1 MTSAVPIVVGVADFK
16 NGSLRV
22 EDAIEPLE
30 LMLRA
35 LSLAIKDTALPAS
48 AAEKL
53 KSNVDSIDVVANWT
67 WPYPDAP
74 GLLAQKLNV
83 QPTHKE
89 ESHHGG
95 DSPARMLD
103 EAARRIS
110 KRATKVAVVI
120 GGEALASGRCGNPSA
135 KEACL
140 TDKGAAAACA
150 AAKQMPPPGWTK
162 LEGPKEDVFA
172 KMVRERAKSMSS
184 CRSCFLLDAP

>member
-1 MTSAVPIVVGVADFK
+1 MTPAVPVVVGVADFK
-16 NGSLRV
+16 NGSSRV
-22 EDAIEPLE
+22 EDAIEPMQ

-35 LSLAIKDTALPAS
+35 LSLAIKDTALSDA

-53 KSNVDSIDVVANWT
+53 KSSIDSIDVVANWT

-95 DSPARMLD
+95 DSPARMFD

-110 KRATKVAVVI
+110 KRATKVAIVI
-120 GGEALASGRCGNPSA
+120 GGEALASGGWWRKS
-135 KEACL
+135 
-140 TDKGAAAACA
+140 CA
-150 AAKQMPPPGWTK
+150 
-162 LEGPKEDVFA
+162 
-172 KMVRERAKSMSS
+172 ERVKSH
-184 CRSCFLLDAP
+184 